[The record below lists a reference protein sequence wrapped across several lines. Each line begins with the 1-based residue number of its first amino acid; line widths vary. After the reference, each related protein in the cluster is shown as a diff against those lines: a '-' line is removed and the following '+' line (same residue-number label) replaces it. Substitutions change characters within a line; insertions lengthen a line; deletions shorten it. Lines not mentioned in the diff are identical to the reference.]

1 MEFRCLNDYSATTAQ
16 MQTTVDP
23 YPASVVSLAPTG
35 QGEIERIRYVI
46 QRLSGWTQ
54 WYAHTEANAT
64 FARGN
69 IFGLTLSNN
78 ASDATNDIDIATG
91 QATSSAGTQVMTV
104 ATAFTKQL
112 DAVWA
117 VGTNAGGLDTGT
129 IANATYHV
137 HAIRRSDTGVVDA
150 VFSRNPG
157 RAATITMTI
166 AAPGVVTWTDHG
178 LGAGSSVVFTTG
190 ALPTGITSGTRYYV
204 IATGLTTS
212 AFQVSTTE
220 GGSAVTT
227 TGSQSGVHTGTAN
240 PVLPTSYDA
249 FRRLGSIVRTGGAIR
264 AFVQDGDVFMW
275 TATGIL
281 DVNTTNPGTS
291 AVTVTLSVPIGIQVR
306 ALMHAGLFDT
316 GTLDISLLLS
326 DLALTDVAP
335 VSRTATQ
342 GQVMTRPIAS
352 GNQSGGALFI
362 RTNTAAQIRYR
373 SELSGAGTIVTLA
386 IVGWADRRGQDN

>member
-1 MEFRCLNDYSATTAQ
+1 

-23 YPASVVSLAPTG
+23 YPASVVSLATTG

-178 LGAGSSVVFTTG
+178 LGAGSSVVFTTTG

-227 TGSQSGVHTGTAN
+227 TGSQSGVHTGTSN

-249 FRRLGSIVRTGGAIR
+249 FRRLGSIVRTGAAIK
-264 AFVQDGDVFMW
+264 AFTQDGDYFQWLTMVSDLN
-275 TATGIL
+275 A
-281 DVNTTNPGTS
+281 TNPGAT
-291 AVTVTLSVPIGIQVR
+291 AVTRTLTLPVGINIRAEINVAVIQGTNAISPIV
-306 ALMHAGLFDT
+306 GLT
-316 GTLDISLLLS
+316 
-326 DLALTDVAP
+326 DLAVTDEAIGTTTSRFQATAPANAATVAQHA
-335 VSRTATQ
+335 VWQ
-342 GQVMTRPIAS
+342 GYV
-352 GNQSGGALFI
+352 
-362 RTNTAAQIRYR
+362 RTNTAAQIRSR
-373 SELSGAGTIVTLA
+373 LSASDANTELRITTSGWI
-386 IVGWADRRGQDN
+386 DRRGTDN